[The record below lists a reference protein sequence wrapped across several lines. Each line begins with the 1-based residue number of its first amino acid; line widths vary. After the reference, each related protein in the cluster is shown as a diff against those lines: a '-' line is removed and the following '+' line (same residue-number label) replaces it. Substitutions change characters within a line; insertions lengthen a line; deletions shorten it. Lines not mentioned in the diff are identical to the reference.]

1 MKKYSNTPVI
11 NDDRTLQI
19 TGDILTEN
27 IPFAPSGRQVA
38 ETVFDIMLRAA
49 AEADSIE
56 NTCKTLRDAPSG
68 KTVRTCLEQYGSV
81 TETEVYVNHA
91 LQAQLPPRIR
101 NGRQPVAIDYNRLPY
116 YGNPSPEEAPYIC
129 KGKAESGT
137 TRFYVYAT
145 LYVIRKGKRV
155 TAALTSVKPDDTY
168 VAVITRLL
176 DKTASLN
183 IKMKC
188 LYADKA
194 FFNVPVIRWL
204 KALGIPFVIPV
215 VIRGKKGGTR
225 QLIRDKRTRKTV
237 YTMESSEYGT
247 VTFNVW
253 IVCVYSKGKYG
264 KHGTEVF
271 AYAVN
276 NIGIGLRGIFKDYR
290 KRFGIETGY
299 RLKNL
304 CRIKTTVKNPA
315 VRLLFVGLSF
325 IIVNLWVY
333 ILWKYVSYPRK
344 GGRLIC
350 RELFPLKLMLIF
362 LREAVGRKHKT
373 VNTIYFKQNKI
384 SIY

>member
-1 MKKYSNTPVI
+1 MKKHSDAPVM
-11 NDDRTLQI
+11 NDDRTLRI
-19 TGDILTEN
+19 TGEILTEN
-27 IPFAPSGRQVA
+27 IPFAPFGRQAA
-38 ETVFDIMLRAA
+38 ETIFDIMLRAA
-49 AEADSIE
+49 AGADSIE
-56 NTCKTLRDAPSG
+56 NTCKTLQDAPSG
-68 KTVRTCLEQYGSV
+68 KTVRTHLEQYGSV

-155 TAALTSVKPDDTY
+155 TVALIIVRPDDTY

-176 DKTASLN
+176 DKIASLN
-183 IKMKC
+183 IKIEC
-188 LYADKA
+188 LYADKG

-204 KALGIPFVIPV
+204 KALGIPFVMPV

-225 QLIRDKRTRKTV
+225 QLVRDKKTRKTT
-237 YTMESSEYGT
+237 YTMESAEYGT
-247 VTFNVW
+247 VTFDVW
-253 IVCVYSKGKYG
+253 IVSVYSKGKYG
-264 KHGTEVF
+264 KHGTAAF

-290 KRFGIETGY
+290 KRFGIETSY

-304 CRIKTTVKNPA
+304 CRIRTTIKNPA

-333 ILWKYVSYPRK
+333 ILWEYVSYPRK

-350 RELFPLKLMLIF
+350 RVLFPLKQMLIF
-362 LREAVGRKHKT
+362 LRMAVGRKYKT
-373 VNTIYFKQNKI
+373 VN
-384 SIY
+384 SIWL